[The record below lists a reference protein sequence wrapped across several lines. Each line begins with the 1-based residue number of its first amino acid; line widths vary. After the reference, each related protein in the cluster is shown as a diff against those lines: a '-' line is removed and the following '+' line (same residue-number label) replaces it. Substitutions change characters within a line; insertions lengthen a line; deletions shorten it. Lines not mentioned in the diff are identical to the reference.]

1 MHEFIH
7 VYSNSI
13 DYTVYNLP
21 DPKKEFPYT
30 DKIGGFE
37 TRELRNR
44 NIKFNEKNRPNL
56 CYPFYI
62 NPKKTDANGFFEI
75 SMEKKPGFIELYPA
89 KSQGIQT
96 VWRWGKDK
104 SSENLNT
111 NIAAKLMENGFSYMI
126 IEKYRKKERMARS
139 VWFDKEVNSERGT
152 LHLKNLFGK
161 KLFDHAKP
169 EETLARVL
177 QIGSQEGDLVMDF
190 FAGSGTTG
198 AAAHK
203 MNRRYILIEQMDYIH
218 DLPEARLKKVIKG
231 ERGGISESVDWK
243 GGGSFIY
250 CELMEWNETWMTK
263 IQKNKTTAELK
274 AIWKEMSKNA
284 YLNYYI
290 DAKAVNDNISDFE
303 TLSLEEQKQFL
314 IETLDK
320 NCLYVDYSEIK
331 DKDYNVSETDKKL
344 NALFYSEK

>member
-21 DPKKEFPYT
+21 DSKKEFPYT

-62 NPKKTDANGFFEI
+62 NSKKTDANGFFEI

-96 VWRWGKDK
+96 VWRWGKEK
-104 SSENLNT
+104 SSENLNI
-111 NIAAKLMENGFSYMI
+111 NIAAKLMENGSSYMI

-169 EETLARVL
+169 EETLARIL

-198 AAAHK
+198 TAAHK

-231 ERGGISESVDWK
+231 EQGGISESVNWK

-250 CELMEWNETWMTK
+250 CELMEWNEAWMAK
-263 IQKNKTTAELK
+263 IQRTKTTAELK

-290 DAKAVNDNISDFE
+290 DVKAVDDNISDFE
-303 TLSLEEQKQFL
+303 ALSLEEQKQFL

-320 NCLYVDYSEIK
+320 NCLYVDCSEMK
-331 DKDYNVSETDKKL
+331 DIDYNVSETDKKL